1 MLEGVESIV
10 SAGGDVGGSR
20 FLRAVLNNMFCRTT
34 AVARDGLPRIFEV
47 DLYPVGDDFA

>member
-20 FLRAVLNNMFCRTT
+20 AAVSTGGGGEGVL
-34 AVARDGLPRIFEV
+34 
-47 DLYPVGDDFA
+47 